1 MRGIVRLLAMCAVL
15 AVAGPAGADI
25 YSWVD
30 ADGVVHFSNRPAGGK
45 WKKVVRDDPAYRSK
59 AAAERGSCERCD
71 IVPARDRDPSRYSRY
86 DDYIYEAAE
95 LYQIPPALIRAVIKV
110 ESDYDPRVVSSMNAR
125 GLMQLMPEVIQDM
138 GVRNVHDPREN
149 ILGGT
154 RLLRV
159 LANRFDGDVV
169 LTIAGY
175 HAGMGALGRYGN
187 NVPPYKNTRLYLKL
201 VLKQYYRYKELEA
214 RRAQVGR

>member
-1 MRGIVRLLAMCAVL
+1 
-15 AVAGPAGADI
+15 VA
-25 YSWVD
+25 
-30 ADGVVHFSNRPAGGK
+30 H
-45 WKKVVRDDPAYRSK
+45 DDPAYRSK
-59 AAAERGSCERCD
+59 AAAERGDCERCD
-71 IVPARDRDPSRYSRY
+71 IVPARDRDPARYSRY

-95 LYQIPPALIRAVIKV
+95 LYQIPPALIRAVIKI
-110 ESDYDPRVVSSMNAR
+110 ESDYDPRVVSMMNAR

-159 LANRFDGDVV
+159 LANHFNGDLV

-175 HAGMGALGRYGN
+175 HAGMGALAHYGN
-187 NVPPYKNTRLYLKL
+187 QVPPYKYTRMYLKA

-214 RRAQVGR
+214 RKGTR